1 MFSNKTTM
9 KKTYIIP
16 ELAVQHIEMQSII
29 ALSLQSGTANDS
41 DALVKDGGDWDIFG
55 EYETED

>member
-1 MFSNKTTM
+1 M

-16 ELAVQHIEMQSII
+16 ELVVQHIEMQSII

-41 DALVKDGGDWDIFG
+41 DALVKEGGDWDIFG